1 MHVKSEHDEI
11 VTEKNKQYSS
21 ENVRILKSLFSNDVV
36 ALLTMCFY
44 HVTYAF
50 RVNLNSVVPWM
61 SKSFLLGADT
71 IFDIKWLLGNLNS

>member
-36 ALLTMCFY
+36 ALLTTCFY

-50 RVNLNSVVPWM
+50 RVNLNSVVP
-61 SKSFLLGADT
+61 
-71 IFDIKWLLGNLNS
+71 